1 MPKWLPSSRKPS
13 ISGPTPE
20 PESPGLA
27 GAVIPLVRAYQLVL
41 GPVLPRAC
49 RFEPT
54 CSRFALEALRRYGAV
69 RGSVLTARRLSR
81 CHPWNPGGYDP
92 VPVRRP

>member
-1 MPKWLPSSRKPS
+1 MPKRLPSSRKPS
-13 ISGPTPE
+13 ISGPIPE
-20 PESPGLA
+20 VESPGFA
-27 GAVIPLVRAYQLVL
+27 RAVIPFVRAYQLVL
-41 GPVLPRAC
+41 GPVLPRTC

-69 RGSVLTARRLSR
+69 RGVVLTARRLSR

-92 VPVRRP
+92 VPVRRG